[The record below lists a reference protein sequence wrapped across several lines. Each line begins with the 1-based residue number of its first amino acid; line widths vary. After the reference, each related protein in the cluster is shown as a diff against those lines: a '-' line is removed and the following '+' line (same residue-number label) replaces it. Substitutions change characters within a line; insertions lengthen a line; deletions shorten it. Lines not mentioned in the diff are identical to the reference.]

1 MLPFV
6 YQAKTRIVFGSGTFS
21 QTGKLASELGTK
33 ALVVCNDSRRSL
45 DLAAQTVALLEAD
58 GVRGEIFSGVV
69 PNPTTDVVNAGA
81 EQAKRMGANVIVG
94 LGGGSSIDAAKAI
107 AIGAT
112 HPGEAWDYRL
122 WQKPITDKVLPV
134 LAVTTTAGTGAEV
147 TPVSV
152 VTKTSEHCKFA
163 LVSSLIIPHIA
174 VVDPRLTLSA
184 PANVTAA
191 TGFDAYCHAFESTI
205 HKNANEYVTLQA
217 HFAMKLVV
225 DNLPVAVRDSQNL
238 AAREALSLANT
249 VAGLCIAN
257 VGTTLPH
264 GIGMAIGGSAP
275 HVSHGEA
282 LAIVYPEIAR
292 LTWKEAVPQYA
303 AAARQIDPALES
315 EPDETAAKAASG
327 AYDAFLRKIRLRLGF
342 ADRNV
347 STDTIAVIVKD
358 TFGLPD
364 YSVHP
369 VVVDE
374 ARLTELLAACANSM
388 DA

>member
-6 YQAKTRIVFGSGTFS
+6 FQAPSKIVFGSGTFS
-21 QTGKLASELGTK
+21 QAGKLASELGK
-33 ALVVCNDSRRSL
+33 RALLVTNGSKRSL
-45 DLAAQTVALLEAD
+45 SLAAKTSDLLKDA
-58 GVRGEIFSGVV
+58 GVYAEVFSGVI
-69 PNPTTDVVNAGA
+69 PNPTTELVNAGA
-81 EQAKRMGANVIVG
+81 EHAKKMEADLVVG
-94 LGGGSSIDAAKAI
+94 LGGGSSIDAAKAV

-134 LAVTTTAGTGAEV
+134 LAITTTAGTGAEV

-163 LVSSLIIPHIA
+163 LVDSLLIPKIA
-174 VVDPRLTLSA
+174 LVDPELTLSA
-184 PANVTAA
+184 PNGVTAA

-225 DNLPVAVRDSQNL
+225 DNLPAAIRDPENR

-249 VAGLCIAN
+249 IAGLCIAN

-264 GIGMAIGGSAP
+264 GVGMAIGGSAP

-292 LTWKEAVPQYA
+292 LTWKKAIPQYA
-303 AAARQIDPALES
+303 AAARQMNPALKS
-315 EPDETAAKAASG
+315 VSDEAAAEGAAD
-327 AYDAFLRKIRLRLGF
+327 AYDAFLRSIGLRVRF
-342 ADRNV
+342 ADRGV
-347 STDTIAVIVKD
+347 TPESIAVIVKD

-369 VVVDE
+369 LVVDE
-374 ARLTELLAACANSM
+374 SGLAALLAAC
-388 DA
+388 